1 MKRLTGEWAS
11 ELRRVLAPLNLD
23 PVREAEIAQEL
34 AQHLQDRYAELRRG
48 GTPDKTA
55 RREALAELSDRDL
68 VRELTGL
75 ERRAAEP
82 LTLGSPASRGGAI
95 AGLWQDLRFGA
106 RLLVKDRGASA
117 VVVITLA
124 LAIAANGIVF
134 GLADLL
140 LLRPLPMGNAHRLVA
155 IFGVDHQQG
164 QDRQRLSL
172 PDYRDVVAQSTVFED
187 VAAFRRGQQLSLT
200 GAGDPIA
207 VSAAMVTANVF
218 RTWGVP
224 AVAGRTI
231 LPDEGAPGKNAVA
244 ALAHRFWKSNFA
256 GDPSIVGRTVLLNGR
271 SHTVVGV
278 ITPEI
283 ELGNLSEID
292 LWVPFEVSGAER
304 RDDRAS
310 TVFGLLRPGATLA
323 NANSELTTIG
333 ERLAR
338 AYPATNGSWGLFA
351 ITLRESI
358 AGSTTWIILAL
369 LGLVVGLVLVVACAN
384 VATVMLARASA
395 RRREI
400 AVRVALGA
408 TRGRLVRQLVSEGLL
423 IGVASG
429 VVGLLVTYV
438 GLTAFRTFSP
448 EMFFQRLSINA
459 NLLTFAFAL
468 SIATPILFGV
478 MPALQSS
485 RPNLNEDLKEG
496 GRESSFS
503 VRGNRSRSVLVVA
516 QVGFALAVLIVSGL
530 IVRTVIG
537 LERVP
542 LGMNP
547 DGVLTT
553 RVRFDPPNY
562 ADEGARLRAIESILE
577 RLSSLPG
584 VIAATAVKSLPI
596 AEAEPRRQFT
606 IAGRASPAAGSAPW
620 AMEAATLGEY
630 GRAIGMPL
638 REGRVW
644 TPSDRAAA
652 WSVALVNREA
662 VRRYWP
668 DRSPVGD
675 RITMI
680 DATGRPDG
688 GAIEI
693 IGVVDNVIGPE
704 LSEPP
709 PPRIYRPLPT
719 APSLASVAF
728 AVRIGGDLSAPASA
742 IREALRAEDRNLAVS
757 ALLPARRVLDETT
770 RTSRLIMSLFVG
782 FAAIGLVVAVAG
794 VYGVTAFSVGQRRHE
809 IGVRLA
815 LGATAAD
822 VIRLVAG
829 RTVRL
834 MAIGAVLGMA
844 GGWAIGASIRS
855 ILYGVGA
862 ADPLT
867 YAAVVALAGTCG
879 FAAAYLPTRR
889 AISID
894 PVSVLKRE

>member
-1 MKRLTGEWAS
+1 MSWK
-11 ELRRVLAPLNLD
+11 D
-23 PVREAEIAQEL
+23 MAEEV
-34 AQHLQDRYAELRRG
+34 AQHLRDQYAELRAAGYSHQDAMKTTASEIADVNPNDWPRRG
-48 GTPDKTA
+48 VIG
-55 RREALAELSDRDL
+55 
-68 VRELTGL
+68 
-75 ERRAAEP
+75 
-82 LTLGSPASRGGAI
+82 
-95 AGLWQDLRFGA
+95 GLWQDLRFGA
-106 RLLVKDRGASA
+106 RLLVKDRGAST
-117 VVVITLA
+117 VVVVTLA

-140 LLRPLPMGNAHRLVA
+140 LLRPLPFGNAHRLVA
-155 IFGVDHQQG
+155 VFGVDHQQG
-164 QDRQRLSL
+164 HDRQRLSL
-172 PDYRDVVAQSTVFED
+172 PDYRDVVEQSTVFED

-231 LPDEGAPGKNAVA
+231 LPDEGAPGRNAVA
-244 ALAHRFWKSNFA
+244 ALAHRFWKSHFA
-256 GDPSIVGRTVLLNGR
+256 GDPSIVGRAILLNGR
-271 SHTVVGV
+271 SYTVVGV
-278 ITPEI
+278 IAPEI
-283 ELGNLSEID
+283 ELGNLSETD
-292 LWVPFEVSGAER
+292 LWVPFEASGAER
-304 RDDRAS
+304 RDERAS
-310 TVFGLLRPGATLA
+310 TVFGLLKPGATLA
-323 NANSELTTIG
+323 NANSELATIG

-338 AYPATNGSWGLFA
+338 AYPATNGTWGLFA

-429 VVGLLVTYV
+429 VVGLLVTYL
-438 GLTAFRTFSP
+438 GLTAFRTLSP
-448 EMFFQRLSINA
+448 EVFFQRLSINA

-562 ADEGARLRAIESILE
+562 ADEGARLRAIESILA

-584 VIAATAVKSLPI
+584 VTAATAVRSLPI

-606 IAGRASPAAGSAPW
+606 IAGRAAPPAGSAPW

-630 GRAIGMPL
+630 GRAIGCAAPRRARLDPVGPRGVVVGGARQSRGGPPL
-638 REGRVW
+638 LARPIARRRSHHDDRRDGPAGWRRHRNHRRRGQRHRTGGV
-644 TPSDRAAA
+644 RAAA
-652 WSVALVNREA
+652 SAHLSAARHGAVAGERRVCRPHRRRSGRAGFRDSRGLARRGQEPRGERAAARESCARRVDADVPSDHVALHRLCRHRA
-662 VRRYWP
+662 RRGGGRRVRRH
-668 DRSPVGD
+668 RLF
-675 RITMI
+675 
-680 DATGRPDG
+680 GR
-688 GAIEI
+688 
-693 IGVVDNVIGPE
+693 
-704 LSEPP
+704 
-709 PPRIYRPLPT
+709 PT
-719 APSLASVAF
+719 AP
-728 AVRIGGDLSAPASA
+728 R
-742 IREALRAEDRNLAVS
+742 DR
-757 ALLPARRVLDETT
+757 
-770 RTSRLIMSLFVG
+770 RTSR
-782 FAAIGLVVAVAG
+782 
-794 VYGVTAFSVGQRRHE
+794 
-809 IGVRLA
+809 
-815 LGATAAD
+815 
-822 VIRLVAG
+822 AG
-829 RTVRL
+829 R
-834 MAIGAVLGMA
+834 
-844 GGWAIGASIRS
+844 
-855 ILYGVGA
+855 
-862 ADPLT
+862 D
-867 YAAVVALAGTCG
+867 
-879 FAAAYLPTRR
+879 R
-889 AISID
+889 A
-894 PVSVLKRE
+894 PM